1 MVWWID
7 LAIVLVSLAVL
18 VVICV
23 SLWGAVRR
31 FLKELGQVRDDVPTV
46 ASRSSRP

>member
-18 VVICV
+18 IVICV
-23 SLWGAVRR
+23 SLWAGVRR
-31 FLKELGQVRDDVPTV
+31 FLKELGQVRDGVPNV
-46 ASRSSRP
+46 APRSSRP